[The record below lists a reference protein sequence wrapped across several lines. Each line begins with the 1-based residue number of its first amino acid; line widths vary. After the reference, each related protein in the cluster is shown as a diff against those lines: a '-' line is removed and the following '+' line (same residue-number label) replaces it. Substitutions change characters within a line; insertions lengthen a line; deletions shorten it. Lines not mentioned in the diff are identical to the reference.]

1 MIIYSCIESR
11 IEKNGQLYGLF
22 KLGPFEK
29 YQSLTI
35 ANILRRT
42 LLADESKIKIN
53 AMQIKGVNHEYMN
66 LKGVR
71 ESIIDI
77 ILNFEKLIFKDT
89 KPILKPEQV
98 FINFK
103 GPKIITAKDINLP
116 KNIQCVNLDNYLM
129 TLEFDGSI
137 AMKLFLYQGKMGNH
151 GSLIYTQTKKIRN
164 RIFRSFTPLQID
176 LLKTKE
182 NFIFLENSISSIN
195 KVNYIIQP
203 FIQNDNNNII
213 DSIDFTLNQ
222 EILIFE
228 IWTNGSIHPKNA
240 LIKAIDEVLFD
251 LIPFR
256 LQNKSFSKNLNF
268 FNKKK
273 IYNKLLN
280 LDIGNLDLCLEN
292 YIYLKKKNI
301 NRIIDI
307 LNNYKNLK
315 KNYNSFKEIQSLL
328 LNFGL
333 VL

>member
-11 IEKNGQLYGLF
+11 IEKNGQIYGLF

-53 AMQIKGVNHEYMN
+53 AIQIKGVNHEYMN

-77 ILNFEKLIFKDT
+77 LLNFEKLIFKDT

-103 GPKIITAKDINLP
+103 GPKIITAKDIKLP

-137 AMKLFLYQGKMGNH
+137 AMKLFLYQGKG
-151 GSLIYTQTKKIRN
+151 GSHSSLLYKQTKKIRN

-195 KVNYIIQP
+195 KVNYSIQP
-203 FIQNDNNNII
+203 YIQNDNNNII
-213 DSIDFTLNQ
+213 DSVNFTLNQ

-292 YIYLKKKNI
+292 YIYLKKQNI

-307 LNNYKNLK
+307 LNNYKKLK